1 MQFKVRSILPFAV
14 LCATIILAARPIAAA
29 ALTPQF
35 SKGASHAYSVQ
46 TAQADSANDEE
57 REVTPSQLE
66 RYVSVYRAMQKDR
79 SLTVEQAAKNAGF
92 SLAQFRDLESRVE
105 RNDPLRERARRAL
118 RPQNTAETPDTEGD

>member
-1 MQFKVRSILPFAV
+1 MKFKVRSIVPLAIACAMMILTAAPVAAQCSRRV
-14 LCATIILAARPIAAA
+14 LQP
-29 ALTPQF
+29 
-35 SKGASHAYSVQ
+35 YSLRS
-46 TAQADSANDEE
+46 AQADSAGDEE

-105 RNDPLRERARRAL
+105 RNDSLRERARRAL

>member
-1 MQFKVRSILPFAV
+1 MLILTAAP
-14 LCATIILAARPIAAA
+14 LAAHDSRRVLQPYR
-29 ALTPQF
+29 LQ
-35 SKGASHAYSVQ
+35 SVE
-46 TAQADSANDEE
+46 AESAGEEE
-57 REVTPSQLE
+57 REVTPSQLDK
-66 RYVSVYRAMQKDR
+66 YVSVYRAMHKDR